1 MSERINLSVPARG
14 KAHLTFDVGTEKSL
28 DITLIY
34 TQDIT
39 GTFLPQFRAFTEIE
53 NPAWTIVLPIISED
67 RNYLIVSKK
76 ELTYIIDETTKELY
90 VCEDGAADL
99 ILTCIDDFEA
109 SDQDWANFD
118 IVDDASS
125 IGYARDVANRIALIH
140 SSVTDIRPY
149 FLRI

>member
-14 KAHLTFDVGTEKSL
+14 KAHLTFDVGTEKPL

-76 ELTYIIDETTKELY
+76 ELTYILLK
-90 VCEDGAADL
+90 
-99 ILTCIDDFEA
+99 
-109 SDQDWANFD
+109 
-118 IVDDASS
+118 
-125 IGYARDVANRIALIH
+125 
-140 SSVTDIRPY
+140 
-149 FLRI
+149 